1 MSTGDMGYIGLGNM
15 GGALARRLLLSHELA
30 VFDLNPAAVE
40 ACVAAGATAANGVRA
55 IAEGAEMVLMC
66 LPTSAEVRSV
76 IFDADGLR
84 SGLRPGSLVVDMTT
98 GDPKATREMAS
109 MLADDGIEMID
120 APVSGGPQGADSGT
134 IAIMVGASAAQ
145 FERIRPI
152 LAAISPNVFHAGE
165 VGSGHVMK
173 VVNNVMSAANRC
185 VAFEAVALAVKN
197 GIDPKVCVDIVQKG
211 SGRSCVTEVTFP
223 NFVLAENLE
232 QGFTLGLMLKDVTIA
247 TQLGRESATPM
258 LLGNL
263 VREIYQT
270 AINQNGADADI
281 NTLVE
286 FYERAANT
294 KVRRS

>member
-1 MSTGDMGYIGLGNM
+1 MSTGYIGLGNM

-30 VFDLNPAAVE
+30 VFDLDPAAVE

-55 IAEGAEMVLMC
+55 IAEACGTVMMC

-76 IFDADGLR
+76 IFEADGLR
-84 SGLRPGSLVVDMTT
+84 AGLRRGSLVVDMTT
-98 GDPKATREMAS
+98 GEPAATREMAA
-109 MLADDGIEMID
+109 MLADDGIDMID
-120 APVSGGPQGADSGT
+120 APVSGGPFGAEAGT

-152 LAAISPNVFHAGE
+152 LAAISPNVFHAGD

-173 VVNNVMSAANRC
+173 VVNNVMSAANRAI
-185 VAFEAVALAVKN
+185 AFEAVTLAVKN
-197 GIDPKVCVDIVQKG
+197 GIDAKVCVDIVQKG
-211 SGRSCVTEVTFP
+211 SGRSCATEVTLP
-223 NFVLAENLE
+223 NFVLADDLA
-232 QGFTLGLMLKDVTIA
+232 QGFSLGLMLKDVSIA

-270 AINQNGADADI
+270 AINENGADADI
-281 NTLVE
+281 NTLIE
-286 FYERAANT
+286 YYEKAAKT